1 MTNIECAATEAPIK
15 RSSVRIVARGPR
27 ISPREAYAA
36 DHVIVDRRNVYRR
49 QIETRVI
56 PRIDVHGARR

>member
-1 MTNIECAATEAPIK
+1 MTNLKIADTEAPLA
-15 RSSVRIVARGPR
+15 RNSFRIVARGPR

-36 DHVIVDRRNVYRR
+36 DHVIVDRQNVYRR
-49 QIETRVI
+49 RIETCVI